1 MVFLIAI
8 AGGSGSGKSTLAYG
22 LKDKYPDLIEVVHFD
37 DYQKPRGEAPVYY
50 GLDNWEHPEAIDF
63 LKLLRDLN
71 SLKEG
76 KEVTIMTKS
85 ERYNPKYREVGRI
98 SLVLKPREIIILEG
112 YMSLVNEKIRAM
124 LDYSIFLDLHE
135 DERLK
140 RRTKLNKPGYIQK
153 ILVPKHKEH
162 VEPTKK
168 FAVFVIDVTQ
178 HSISEARSLVLSKF
192 KEKGFL

>member
-37 DYQKPRGEAPVYY
+37 DYQKQRGEVPVHHD
-50 GLDNWEHPEAIDF
+50 LDNWDHPEAIDF
-63 LKLLRDLN
+63 LKLLRDLK

-85 ERYNPKYREVGRI
+85 EKYNPKYREVGRI
-98 SLVLKPREIIILEG
+98 PLLLKPREIIILEG

-124 LDYSIFLDLHE
+124 LDYSIFLDLH
-135 DERLK
+135 DEERIK
-140 RRTKLNKPGYIQK
+140 RRTKLNQQNYVEKVLLPM
-153 ILVPKHKEH
+153 HKEH

-168 FAVFVIDVTQ
+168 FADIVIDVTQ
-178 HSISEARSLVLSKF
+178 HSISEAQSLVLSKF